1 MPGSFT
7 FQEGIAVSDLHEHPR
22 LHAVATSDSAPSGD
36 ERQHDDSVPEDA
48 RASGPP
54 DDHAFPRSHL
64 VRTIKRHPVATAA
77 VVAAVVF
84 VGPAAIGRWGV
95 RVIQAANRHAAAMA
109 PLLGQLARV
118 SGRR

>member
-1 MPGSFT
+1 M
-7 FQEGIAVSDLHEHPR
+7 SDLHEPPR
-22 LHAVATSDSAPSGD
+22 LHAVAPSDSAPSGD
-36 ERQHDDSVPEDA
+36 ERQDDDSVRGDA
-48 RASGPP
+48 LASGPP
-54 DDHAFPRSHL
+54 DDQAFPRSHL

-95 RVIQAANRHAAAMA
+95 RGIQAANRHAAAMA